1 MPLPSLSWIAK
12 VGESAAKLIPGIG
25 TFVGFITLIFDLGET
40 MLAGGLNWL
49 IAQLNVLDTS
59 AFSNASFAAVVGIG
73 YGNAVFPID
82 EALTIGVALATA
94 CGTIVVIRWVKSFIP
109 TVSN

>member
-12 VGESAAKLIPGIG
+12 VGESAARLIPGIG
-25 TFVGFITLIFDLGET
+25 TVVGFVTLIFDLGET
-40 MLAGGLNWL
+40 MLAGGLNYL
-49 IAQLNVLDTS
+49 LTQINSMDTS
-59 AFSNASFAAVVGIG
+59 AFSNASFALVVGIG
-73 YGNAVFPID
+73 YGNAVFPLD
-82 EALTIGVALATA
+82 EAITIGTALATA